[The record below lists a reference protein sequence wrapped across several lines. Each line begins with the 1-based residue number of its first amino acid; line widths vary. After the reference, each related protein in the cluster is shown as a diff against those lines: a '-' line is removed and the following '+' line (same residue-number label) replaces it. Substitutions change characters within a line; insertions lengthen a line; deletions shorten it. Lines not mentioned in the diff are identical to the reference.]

1 MTALDSEFADLL
13 PLFVG
18 EARERVEHLATL
30 VTRLPA
36 EPQLA
41 QELRR
46 ELHTLKG
53 ASRMLS
59 LSAIATLCH
68 AAEAVLQS
76 DSPPPPPLLTRVVD
90 RLAGMVET
98 VAAGAQPSDDPAL
111 LEELHAGEGGAGT
124 AATPPAP
131 PPTPDGGVAP
141 AAAAPAIGRSSE
153 VIDELADGAVALRIH
168 ARGLA
173 RFASRL
179 DELASLAEQGVSEA
193 GPAQVLAVLIAS
205 LRREALALERSQR
218 RLAWAAEVQLDA
230 LLSLQM
236 QPLRPFLLTLA
247 RHARELA
254 RELGKDIEV
263 QLSGDDTTLDR
274 RTVKDLEEAMLHL
287 VRNAI
292 DHGIE
297 TPERRR
303 AAGKRPTGTL
313 RIAAAPAGARVRLE
327 IQDDGAG
334 VDPEAVIAAAVARGI
349 LPAGSRPAPEEI
361 RNLLLRPGFSTRRSV
376 STVSGRG
383 IGLDVVASVASRLGG
398 ELSLAWEAGQGT
410 TVTLE
415 VPAARRGQ
423 RILVARAGPMRCGI
437 PAAAIQGAEPL
448 QASQVQQRDGE
459 SFVLSGGRLVPFL
472 PLAATLGVE
481 PAPRQVLLRGHVGGD
496 AVAVAVDTVEGE
508 EEVLVRRAPSLERA
522 SPFLEGLALL
532 ASGEPV
538 AVLSP
543 LALVAGSNVRPQRLA
558 MPPAARRRLRVLL
571 VEDSFVTR
579 EMERRLL
586 EDAGFEVVGAASAPE
601 ALELVAG
608 SSFDCVVTD
617 IEMPEMDGLDFTR
630 KLRSEPRFAAL
641 PVVVVSTHSRREDR
655 LAALQAGADAYFVKQ
670 GLDAIELVAVVRRL
684 SGR

>member
-1 MTALDSEFADLL
+1 MTALNGEFADLL

-18 EARERVEHLATL
+18 EARERLERLATL
-30 VTRLPA
+30 STRLPH

-68 AAEAVLQS
+68 AAEAVLQG
-76 DSPPPPPLLTRVVD
+76 DAPPPPPLLTRVVD

-98 VAAGAQPSDDPAL
+98 VAAGEEPSDDTAL
-111 LEELHAGEGGAGT
+111 LEALRSSEPEAGT
-124 AATPPAP
+124 ATPTPAP
-131 PPTPDGGVAP
+131 PATPTVAATAAPTLP
-141 AAAAPAIGRSSE
+141 AASHSSN
-153 VIDELADGAVALRIH
+153 VLDELADGAVALRIQ

-179 DELASLAEQGVSEA
+179 DELASLAEQGVGEA

-218 RLAWAAEVQLDA
+218 RLAWATESQLEA

-254 RELGKDIEV
+254 RELGKDVEV
-263 QLSGDDTTLDR
+263 QLAGEDTSLDR
-274 RTVKDLEEAMLHL
+274 RIVHDLEEAMLHL

-313 RIAAAPAGARVRLE
+313 RIAAAPAGARVRLS

-334 VDPEAVIAAAVARGI
+334 VDPEAVTAAAVARGI
-349 LPAGSRPAPEEI
+349 VPPGSHPAPEEVL
-361 RNLLLRPGFSTRRSV
+361 NLLLRPGFSTRRTV

-398 ELSLAWEAGQGT
+398 ELSLAWQAGQGT

-423 RILVARAGPMRCGI
+423 RILVARVGPIRCGI
-437 PAAAIQGAEPL
+437 PAAAVQRVEPL
-448 QASQVQQRDGE
+448 HASQVQQRDGQ
-459 SFVLSGGRLVPFL
+459 SFVLSEGCLTPFL
-472 PLAATLGVE
+472 PLAATLGIE
-481 PAPRQVLLRGHVGGD
+481 PAPRQMLLRGHVGGE

-508 EEVLVRRAPSLERA
+508 EEVLVQGATNLERE
-522 SPFLEGLALL
+522 PPLLEGLALL

-543 LALVAGSNVRPQRLA
+543 LALVSGSGVRARRIA
-558 MPPAARRRLRVLL
+558 MPPPARRRLRVLL

-601 ALELVAG
+601 ALELVAA

-630 KLRSEPRFAAL
+630 KLRADPQFAAL
-641 PVVVVSTHSRREDR
+641 PVVVVSTRSRREDR

-670 GLDAIELVAVVRRL
+670 GLDALELVAVVRRL